1 MVRRLLAVVLMLGL
15 FLPEGVVTAER
26 PRNVIMMVMDGT
38 SSSAVTLARMYK
50 GGALALD
57 EVLVGGVRT
66 NSEDSVIT
74 DSAAAGTALAT
85 GHKTVH
91 EVVGMVPGAEAKS
104 LVPAVN
110 LVEAA
115 RSAGLATG
123 LVATSEIQNATP
135 ASYSAHAQH
144 RSEYE
149 DIAEQQVFQ
158 GLDVVLGGG
167 MRSLVARN
175 RSDQENLVPV
185 LEELG
190 YRVVRNRSEL
200 AKVVGESG
208 GGAEAG
214 PGSGAGG
221 LGSGAGSG
229 ADGAGAAGAR
239 DVKVWGSF
247 AENGLSNHFDRES
260 LTPEQP
266 SLAEM
271 TEAAIGLLELKGSGF
286 FLMVEGSKVDW
297 AAHKND
303 PVGMV
308 SEVLGFDEAVRRALD
323 FARKDG
329 NTLVLAVTDHGNSGL
344 SIGSGAT
351 DKTYMKSEPDL
362 FVGPLKRAG
371 LTLEG
376 ALATLAE
383 DRGNLR
389 DVAVRYGLKDLTRG
403 EWRTLE
409 RARDVKELERAM
421 TRMMAERARL
431 GFTTHGHTGEDVFLY
446 AFGPGKPSGLLDNT
460 ELAGVIAGQLGF
472 RFGADDGNGSKVNK
486 GRGLRYVKAKEQ
498 FAKGVL
504 TIRGARSADPVL
516 EVQLPSGETLVFPE
530 NRNYF
535 FRNGVK
541 EMLPAPNV
549 FDGKEWFVAVVD
561 GE

>member
-1 MVRRLLAVVLMLGL
+1 
-15 FLPEGVVTAER
+15 
-26 PRNVIMMVMDGT
+26 MMVMDGT
-38 SSSAVTLARMYK
+38 SSSAVALTRLYK
-50 GGALALD
+50 GGPLSLD

-66 NSEDSVIT
+66 RSLYSAIT

-91 EVVGMVPGAEAKS
+91 EVVGMVPGAEERS

-135 ASYSAHAQH
+135 ASYSSHARH
-144 RSEYE
+144 RSEYG

-167 MRSLVARN
+167 MSSLVARN
-175 RSDQENLVPV
+175 RSDREDLVPV
-185 LEELG
+185 LAELG

-200 AKVVGESG
+200 AKVVGDGVGGSG
-208 GGAEAG
+208 GGAGGSGGGAG
-214 PGSGAGG
+214 PGSGGVG
-221 LGSGAGSG
+221 GSGSGLGSG
-229 ADGAGAAGAR
+229 ADGAGTAVAR

-247 AENGLSNHFDRES
+247 AEYGMSNHFDRES

-266 SLAEM
+266 TLAEM
-271 TEAAIGLLELKGSGF
+271 TEAAIGLLARKERGF

-308 SEVLGFDEAVRRALD
+308 SEVLGFDEAVRSALD

-376 ALATLAE
+376 ALATLDE

-389 DVAVRYGLKDLTRG
+389 DVAVRYGLKDLTRD
-403 EWRTLE
+403 EWRSLE
-409 RARDVKELERAM
+409 RARDDVKELERGM
-421 TRMMAERARL
+421 TRMMAKRSRL

-446 AFGPGKPSGLLDNT
+446 GFGPGKPSGLLDNT

-472 RFGADDGNGSKVNK
+472 SFGADDGSGGK
-486 GRGLRYVKAKEQ
+486 GRGLRYVAAKEH

-516 EVQLPSGETLVFPE
+516 EVKLPSGETLVFPE

-541 EMLPAPNV
+541 EMVPAPNV

-561 GE
+561 E